1 MVADLMML
9 IDGDDS
15 DDKDSD
21 NKLQMTS
28 ATVLGCEELKNTS

>member
-21 NKLQMTS
+21 NKLQMTP
-28 ATVLGCEELKNTS
+28 ATVLGCEELKNMS